1 MENFIMSSSVL
12 LNAQCC
18 GGDVWGILLLA
29 CFLFLLAAIIAKIG
43 DVRCESKR
51 QEKFAD
57 YCQKRSAFYR
67 KEREKV
73 LNYYR
78 EKAQKNGH
86 LTDKE
91 LEEAR
96 FYMEINSGGEDGW
109 EEEYKKFRQE
119 LHC

>member
-1 MENFIMSSSVL
+1 MGNFIMSNYVP
-12 LNAQCC
+12 LNAQCGV
-18 GGDVWGILLLA
+18 GGVWTILLIA
-29 CFLFLLAAIIAKIG
+29 GSLFLIAKIIEKIG
-43 DVRCESKR
+43 NARDECKR
-51 QEKFAD
+51 QERLAD
-57 YCQKRSAFYR
+57 YCQKRSEFYQ

-78 EKAQKNGH
+78 EKAQINGH

-96 FYMEINSGGEDGW
+96 FYMEINSGDEDGW
-109 EEEYKKFRQE
+109 KEEYKKFRQE